1 MKYVF
6 HLFLPKKYNTNTT
19 PIHKAYER
27 FVKYIQ
33 LWGYKKL
40 TDTDKFF
47 KETAHF
53 IPMIT
58 GNESKPV
65 IKNFLGE
72 KAKKIMEKDEKY
84 IATTTKASPAVV
96 KEAKGIVFEDV
107 DGNIFF
113 DFTSGVGVVNV
124 GHSHPKVV
132 EAIKKQAEKFL
143 HFAGTDFYY
152 ALQAEL
158 AEKLCE
164 ITPGDFDK
172 KVYFGNSGAEA
183 VEAAIK
189 MSRWSTGRKFF
200 ISFIGAFH
208 GRTMGALALTA
219 SKKVHKQKFFPW
231 MPGVV
236 HIPYPN
242 PYRNPFGIDGYEEPD
257 ELTKAVINYI
267 EYAFRHFLSSDEVA
281 AIFVEPIQG
290 EGGYIVPPSNFFKE
304 LKKLADE
311 HDIMIVDDEIQAGFG
326 RTGKMW
332 AIEHFGIVPSVIT
345 TAKSLACGIPLSAF
359 IYPAGNDFKVKGAH
373 STTFGGNPLACA
385 ASLAVIE
392 ILQNELIKN
401 AEKQGKI
408 MGRRL
413 KEMEEK
419 YKIIGD
425 ARGIGL
431 MRATEIVKDKKTKEM
446 FKKARD
452 EIINRALKKGLL
464 LLGCGES
471 AIRYIPPLCINEE
484 QLNNAMDLLE
494 EAIKEVEKD
503 MA

>member
-1 MKYVF
+1 
-6 HLFLPKKYNTNTT
+6 
-19 PIHKAYER
+19 
-27 FVKYIQ
+27 
-33 LWGYKKL
+33 
-40 TDTDKFF
+40 
-47 KETAHF
+47 
-53 IPMIT
+53 MIT
-58 GNESKPV
+58 GNESKPMV
-65 IKNFLGE
+65 ANFLGE
-72 KAKKIMEKDEKY
+72 KAKEIMKKDEKY

-124 GHSHPKVV
+124 GHSHPKIV
-132 EAIKKQAEKFL
+132 EAIKKQAEKFM

-152 ALQAEL
+152 SIQADL
-158 AEKLCE
+158 AQKLCE
-164 ITPGDFDK
+164 ITPGNHDK

-189 MSRWSTGRKFF
+189 MARWSTGKKFF

-267 EYAFRHFLSSDEVA
+267 EYIFRHFLPSDEVA

-304 LKKLADE
+304 LKKLTDE
-311 HDIMIVDDEIQAGFG
+311 NDILLIDDEIQAGFG

-332 AIEHFGIVPSVIT
+332 AIEHFGIIPSVIT
-345 TAKSLACGIPLSAF
+345 TAKALASGLPLSAC
-359 IYPAGNDFKVKGAH
+359 IYPVSHDFKVKGAH

-385 ASLAVIE
+385 SSLATIE
-392 ILQNELIKN
+392 ALQSGLIEN
-401 AEKQGKI
+401 AEKQGKL
-408 MGRRL
+408 MTKRL

-419 YKIIGD
+419 YEIVGD

-431 MRATEIVKDKKTKEM
+431 MQATEIVKSKETKEI
-446 FKKARD
+446 FPKARD
-452 EIINRALKKGLL
+452 EIVERAFKKGLL

-484 QLNNAMDLLE
+484 QLNSAMDIME
-494 EAIKEVEKD
+494 EVIGEVEKN
-503 MA
+503 M